1 MTFYRNRVF
10 PLLAGLLWAV
20 FLTLDLTG
28 LADSTWVKYAAVCLC
43 CATALTGMRT
53 ADGKLVAAALCLT
66 VAADWFLLVQKGASE
81 ADQIRGVG
89 LFILVQFLYVRRL
102 SLWWGGTRPKWARIL
117 RRLSLLTLLPV
128 LIFLLFLL
136 CLRLFFLSNLWPT
149 IASFFVPLLR
159 HEALINFSPPLF
171 YFLNLC
177 LNTAEA
183 FSLGPKARRFAWG
196 LLLFVLCDLCVGAC
210 SLGLLTSF
218 AWWGSWLF
226 YLPSQV
232 LIVLSQE
239 PEKGDPDEKRF

>member
-1 MTFYRNRVF
+1 MAFCRKWVF

-28 LADSTWVKYAAVCLC
+28 LADSAWVKYTALCLC
-43 CATALTGMRT
+43 CATAFTGCKT
-53 ADGKLVAAALCLT
+53 TDGKLVAAALCLT
-66 VAADWFLLVQKGASE
+66 VAADWFLLVRNDHYELG
-81 ADQIRGVG
+81 IGI
-89 LFILVQFLYVRRL
+89 FIVVQLLYALRL
-102 SLWWGGTRPKWARIL
+102 SLWWGGARPKWVRTL
-117 RRLSLLTLLPV
+117 RRLSFLSLLPV
-128 LIFLLFLL
+128 LLFLLYLLYVFLLFSSDSSYALL
-136 CLRLFFLSNLWPT
+136 EGIAPLF
-149 IASFFVPLLR
+149 APLLQ
-159 HEALINFSPPLF
+159 HIELFYLSPPLF

-196 LLLFVLCDLCVGAC
+196 LLLFVLCDLCVGAR

-218 AWWGSWLF
+218 TWWGSWLF

>member
-1 MTFYRNRVF
+1 MAFYRNRVF

-20 FLTLDLTG
+20 FLTMDLTG
-28 LADSTWVKYAAVCLC
+28 LGDSTWVKYAAVCLC
-43 CATALTGMRT
+43 CATALAGMRT

-66 VAADWFLLVQKGASE
+66 VAADWFLLVRN
-81 ADQIRGVG
+81 DHYTVG
-89 LFILVQFLYVRRL
+89 ICLFIVVQLLYAYRL
-102 SLWWGGTRPKWARIL
+102 YHLRGQGLQLW
-117 RRLSLLTLLPV
+117 RLIPRLLLCMAS
-128 LIFLLFLL
+128 LLFLPL
-136 CLRLFFLSNLWPT
+136 GFCISSFCLRYVPPFAERSLFLSY
-149 IASFFVPLLR
+149 FFGN
-159 HEALINFSPPLF
+159 ALHRAYLMFTLPIF

-183 FSLGPKARRFAWG
+183 FAIGPKARRFAWG

-218 AWWGSWLF
+218 TWWGSWLF